1 MSDVDFNESD
11 VRDFH
16 RLLNHRHLTELRFL
30 KRGLFPA
37 WKIVGN
43 EDEFVEAARKWNG
56 KRNVYAGL
64 RDRRPD
70 LKRPANMYDIVG
82 LQLAVLDIDPVREPE
97 VPSTGEELKRAEEM
111 ALRVADWFEEKGFLR
126 PAIGMTGNGF
136 ALYFPVPY
144 LEIND
149 ENRFDVADRLC
160 EFERG
165 VRKVFRGELNR
176 LNCQID
182 SMYDLPR
189 IGKVLGTLSVKGEN
203 TPERPW
209 RLSKFYEK
217 FTARREDSALLEAI
231 LNSNLTKDLF

>member
-1 MSDVDFNESD
+1 MKAIDFNESD
-11 VRDFH
+11 VRDFY
-16 RLLNHRHLTELRFL
+16 RLLNHRHLTEMRFL

-37 WKIVGN
+37 WKIVRS

-70 LKRPANMYDIVG
+70 LRRPANMYDIVG
-82 LQLAVLDIDPVREPE
+82 LQLTVLDIDPIREAE
-97 VPSTGEELKRAEEM
+97 VPSTEEELKRAEEM
-111 ALRVADWFEEKGFLR
+111 ALLIADWFEEKGFLR
-126 PAIGMTGNGF
+126 PSIGMTGNGF
-136 ALYFPVPY
+136 ALYFSMPY

-149 ENRFDVADRLC
+149 ENRFDVADRLS

-165 VRKVFRGELNR
+165 VRRVFREDLRR
-176 LNCQID
+176 LGCQID

-189 IGKVLGTLSVKGEN
+189 IGKVLGSLNVKGED

-209 RLSKFYEK
+209 RLSRFYEK
-217 FTARREDSALLEAI
+217 FTSRREDHALLEVIMKSKLAR
-231 LNSNLTKDLF
+231 DLF

>member
-11 VRDFH
+11 VRDFY

-37 WKIVGN
+37 WKIVRS
-43 EDEFVEAARKWNG
+43 EDEFVEAAKKWNG

-70 LKRPANMYDIVG
+70 LKKPANMYDIVG
-82 LQLAVLDIDPVREPE
+82 LQLAVLDIDPIREAE
-97 VPSTGEELKRAEEM
+97 VPSTEEELKRAEEL
-111 ALRVADWFEEKGFLR
+111 ALLIADWFEEKGFLR

-136 ALYFPVPY
+136 ALYFSTPY

-149 ENRFDVADRLC
+149 ENRFDVADRLS

-165 VRKVFRGELNR
+165 VRRVFREDLGR
-176 LNCQID
+176 LGCQID

-189 IGKVLGTLSVKGEN
+189 IGRVLGTLNVKGEDR
-203 TPERPW
+203 PIRPW
-209 RLSKFYEK
+209 RLSRFYEK
-217 FTARREDSALLEAI
+217 FTSRREDRALLEVI
-231 LNSNLTKDLF
+231 TNPKLVRDLF